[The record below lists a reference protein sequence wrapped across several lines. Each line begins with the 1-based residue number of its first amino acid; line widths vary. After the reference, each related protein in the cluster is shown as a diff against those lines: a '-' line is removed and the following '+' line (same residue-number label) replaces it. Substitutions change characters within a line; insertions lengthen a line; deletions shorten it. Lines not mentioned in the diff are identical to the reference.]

1 MDQELQRWSG
11 STSSMESHN
20 TDRDSPGTPT
30 PNPRRFKDNSRPAIS
45 EAKARER
52 DASDSPTNTSRSPRK
67 LESSS
72 SSDWAAGT
80 DGELSMTS
88 SDLEDPASSN
98 SNEHPVTKVYHQYD
112 LQSFTPQDF
121 DLLLTL
127 APADQ
132 LPDLTT
138 SEVKAEV
145 ASDFPDGRSAV
156 RIAIKRYVIFHKFN
170 QDPYASHTTS
180 QRRDFERNVYDY
192 ARANG
197 LRKQEALNEVRK
209 ARVIGGAPEDDSENS
224 SFGSEVDD
232 TAEILA
238 HLATTTFSY
247 RDLERQGIN
256 SEPPI
261 PKRADGDRRKT
272 RRGRKTGGEEHNP
285 AETRNPVAD
294 ADNDG
299 KGTLGNTNAEPAK
312 SYATN
317 IPSLIGSLPVAGS
330 RSSRRKRKRMD
341 VEAADNATNQP
352 RREAKKSKHFQR
364 VDKKQSTT
372 QQSRSSPDSNG
383 DTMDVD
389 FPLEK
394 DANKPQT
401 TLSLSKGTEK
411 ATKKQEKRQRRRE
424 KHAAESKGGPHSE
437 TKKAREDQTHVV
449 DVAHFPSAKV
459 IDAKPSSSE
468 HLPPAERKKRIKRK
482 SNTRESESR
491 VDAGASCS
499 RLDDEASSKERAPNE
514 PKSEQEAHQNFMRAN
529 MHDPQETTLTA
540 DKTTQEVAEAEGKQS
555 KLIEEL
561 HALKRF
567 SNEKQLQLYDDGKY
581 ANADKQT
588 KEDLKDLK
596 EEKTTVGEMY
606 IDIPKIDRG
615 PEKKEKKKGRK
626 SKVKRD
632 KAVKDEESG
641 GNDGGEIKK
650 NRGSNT
656 RAKRR
661 KRGSEKQENVSP
673 DEQAGFQ

>member
-1 MDQELQRWSG
+1 MDQELRRWSG

-20 TDRDSPGTPT
+20 TDRDLPGTPT
-30 PNPRRFKDNSRPAIS
+30 PNLRRFKDNSRLAIS
-45 EAKARER
+45 KTKARAR
-52 DASDSPTNTSRSPRK
+52 DASESLTNTSRSPRK
-67 LESSS
+67 LQSSS
-72 SSDWAAGT
+72 SGDWAAGT
-80 DGELSMTS
+80 DGELPMTS
-88 SDLEDPASSN
+88 SDLEDPNSSN
-98 SNEHPVTKVYHQYD
+98 SNEHPVTKVYDQYD
-112 LQSFTPQDF
+112 LQGFTPQDF

-145 ASDFPDGRSAV
+145 ASDLPGGRSAV

-192 ARANG
+192 ARGNG
-197 LRKQEALNEVRK
+197 LRKQDALNEVRK
-209 ARVIGGAPEDDSENS
+209 ARIIGGAPEDDSENS

-232 TAEILA
+232 TSEILA

-247 RDLERQGIN
+247 RDLERQGMI

-261 PKRADGDRRKT
+261 PKRADRVRKKP
-272 RRGRKTGGEEHNP
+272 RRGRKTGGEEHKP
-285 AETRNPVAD
+285 ADTRSPVAD

-299 KGTLGNTNAEPAK
+299 KGALGNTNAEPAK
-312 SYATN
+312 SYATD
-317 IPSLIGSLPVAGS
+317 IPSLVGSVPVAGS
-330 RSSRRKRKRMD
+330 RSSRSKRKRMD
-341 VEAADNATNQP
+341 VEAADNTTNQL
-352 RREAKKSKHFQR
+352 RREAKKSKYFQR
-364 VDKKQSTT
+364 VDKKQSTN

-389 FPLEK
+389 VSLEK

-401 TLSLSKGTEK
+401 TEK

-424 KHAAESKGGPHSE
+424 KHAAESKRGPHSE
-437 TKKAREDQTHVV
+437 SKKPREDQTPVV

-468 HLPPAERKKRIKRK
+468 HLPPAERKKRNKRR
-482 SNTRESESR
+482 SNPRDGESR

-499 RLDDEASSKERAPNE
+499 VLDDEASSKKLAPNE

-540 DKTTQEVAEAEGKQS
+540 GKIPQEVAEAEGKQS
-555 KLIEEL
+555 KFIDEL

-588 KEDLKDLK
+588 KEDLKDLR
-596 EEKTTVGEMY
+596 EEKTTMEEMD
-606 IDIPKIDRG
+606 IDIANIDRG

-641 GNDGGEIKK
+641 GNDGGAIKK
-650 NRGSNT
+650 NIGSNT

-661 KRGSEKQENVSP
+661 KRGSEKQENVSS